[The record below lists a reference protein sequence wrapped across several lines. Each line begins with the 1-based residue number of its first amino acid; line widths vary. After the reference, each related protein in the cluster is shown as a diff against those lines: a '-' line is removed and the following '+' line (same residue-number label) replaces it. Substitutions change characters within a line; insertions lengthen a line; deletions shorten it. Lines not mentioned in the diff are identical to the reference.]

1 MIQRNFVVFTASAFL
16 FLIVFFTSSLIANQ
30 ENPDKPSIKRSNPQS
45 EISNPPSV
53 NSNPSNLQSTIQ
65 NLSSTSIGEPKFEKA
80 DVLQKTKKL
89 QIPFIANEGQT
100 DEKVAFYANTFGVS
114 VFVTK
119 DGEIVYALPKSGDV
133 EDEETHR
140 KAAKCAKERSEK
152 HISHKDTK
160 STEEMTSWR
169 VQVCNLNPGVY
180 LDNGALFN
188 QWRNQP
194 YNLSSTQIGET
205 WGSNCKFEPAYKS
218 PTSIGDPKSAIQ
230 NLSPTSIGDL
240 KSGVALREEFIGA
253 KVKTIQGEEKSVTKV
268 NYFKGND
275 SSKWKSNISTYD
287 VVNLGEIYKG
297 IELRLKA
304 YGNNVEKLFCVKPD
318 ANPEQIKIS
327 LSGIQ
332 PPGNPPPLAHRC

>member
-1 MIQRNFVVFTASAFL
+1 MSFRKPK
-16 FLIVFFTSSLIANQ
+16 SS
-30 ENPDKPSIKRSNPQS
+30 RY
-45 EISNPPSV
+45 
-53 NSNPSNLQSTIQ
+53 
-65 NLSSTSIGEPKFEKA
+65 LSLP
-80 DVLQKTKKL
+80 KTKKL

-100 DEKVAFYANTFGVS
+100 DEKVAFYANTFGGS

-188 QWRNQP
+188 QWQNQP
-194 YNLSSTQIGET
+194 YKT

-230 NLSPTSIGDL
+230 NLSSTSIGEPKFEKADVL
-240 KSGVALREEFIGA
+240 QKTKKLQIPFIA
-253 KVKTIQGEEKSVTKV
+253 
-268 NYFKGND
+268 
-275 SSKWKSNISTYD
+275 
-287 VVNLGEIYKG
+287 
-297 IELRLKA
+297 
-304 YGNNVEKLFCVKPD
+304 
-318 ANPEQIKIS
+318 
-327 LSGIQ
+327 
-332 PPGNPPPLAHRC
+332 

>member
-1 MIQRNFVVFTASAFL
+1 MAQ
-16 FLIVFFTSSLIANQ
+16 Q
-30 ENPDKPSIKRSNPQS
+30 
-45 EISNPPSV
+45 
-53 NSNPSNLQSTIQ
+53 
-65 NLSSTSIGEPKFEKA
+65 
-80 DVLQKTKKL
+80 
-89 QIPFIANEGQT
+89 
-100 DEKVAFYANTFGVS
+100 
-114 VFVTK
+114 
-119 DGEIVYALPKSGDV
+119 
-133 EDEETHR
+133 
-140 KAAKCAKERSEK
+140 
-152 HISHKDTK
+152 
-160 STEEMTSWR
+160 

-230 NLSPTSIGDL
+230 NLSPPSIWDL
-240 KSGVALREEFIGA
+240 KSGDALTEALIGA